1 MELTF
6 KPDISWIEKI
16 KEFLK
21 ECTHPNTIVCDKKLF
36 EWFYQV
42 NQSNPKVKNDN
53 LRFLIAHENNKLYS
67 LPLDYFD

>member
-21 ECTHPNTIVCDKKLF
+21 ECTHPNTIVCDKNFLNGFTKLIK
-36 EWFYQV
+36 EIQ
-42 NQSNPKVKNDN
+42 
-53 LRFLIAHENNKLYS
+53 R
-67 LPLDYFD
+67 